1 MPAGDGPP
9 VPRSPVH
16 PFTRSPVHPLTR
28 SPVHPLTRSPVHP
41 TWRPLCNPPSPDA
54 MRAETAASEANVSND
69 VDPRGDGLREMAE
82 KADQVA
88 RAAEGAREE
97 NLRATHR
104 TQETDYDFRLPPDV
118 AEADRVRAADD
129 VELNARQEDMA
140 ETQRRAA
147 EALRRSAESLHAGAE
162 SLEQA
167 SEAVADNRR
176 DVAEIR
182 ENLED
187 LRAQV
192 AQAREQVNETDVP
205 RVDRD
210 DDGGSA

>member
-1 MPAGDGPP
+1 MD
-9 VPRSPVH
+9 PRDDELREVE
-16 PFTRSPVHPLTR
+16 
-28 SPVHPLTRSPVHP
+28 
-41 TWRPLCNPPSPDA
+41 
-54 MRAETAASEANVSND
+54 ETADQLA
-69 VDPRGDGLREMAE
+69 RQAE
-82 KADQVA
+82 W
-88 RAAEGAREE
+88 AREE
-97 NLRATHR
+97 NLRATQR

-147 EALRRSAESLHAGAE
+147 EALRRNADALHAGAE

-182 ENLED
+182 DNVED

-192 AQAREQVNETDVP
+192 AHARNQVSETDVP
-205 RVDRD
+205 RVDGNHE
-210 DDGGSA
+210 DGGGDRGRS